1 MNWINLTAENQLQTL
16 IAQSDTSPQIIF
28 KHSTRCSV
36 SSVALQRL
44 KGSKDNAVI
53 DIYYLD
59 LLQYRSLSD
68 KVAEIFKEHHES
80 PQVLIIKNGEC
91 VYSESHLGITVRELI
106 EQTTAA

>member
-44 KGSKDNAVI
+44 KGSKDNAI
-53 DIYYLD
+53 LDIYYLD

-91 VYSESHLGITVRELI
+91 VYSESHLGITVKELI

>member
-91 VYSESHLGITVRELI
+91 VYSESHLGITVKELI